1 MKGITRLIAGGV
13 SIVAITGL
21 FAAPAFAAVTVTTD
35 GAAGNPKP
43 IIVKWNT
50 LLTATILLNAN
61 YSTTNGSGQAAA
73 GTILQS
79 TAAGLQTTGCATA
92 PPAGADAFTDDF
104 GSGATTASGITP
116 DPVKP
121 ISCLFERAVD
131 AIVTTNSTNWNVT
144 EKLSAALPAA
154 PAGWTLCAYPGTK
167 ATATP
172 LTYTAPATTAFDNVC
187 TGGTSLTTAA
197 SATLFSGTAGGTF
210 YLPEDLALG
219 VPAAATAAAGTTSI
233 IYTLTAN

>member
-1 MKGITRLIAGGV
+1 MKGITRLIAGV
-13 SIVAITGL
+13 STLALTGFL
-21 FAAPAFAAVTVTTD
+21 TAPAFAAVTVITD
-35 GAAGNPKP
+35 GSGTDPKP
-43 IIVKWNT
+43 IVVKWNT

-61 YSTTNGSGQAAA
+61 YSLTNGTGQAAA

-79 TAAGLQTTGCATA
+79 TATGLQTTGCATA

-104 GSGATTASGITP
+104 GSGSTTASGITP

-121 ISCLFERAVD
+121 ISCLFEKAVD
-131 AIVTTNSTNWNVT
+131 AIVTTNSTNWTVT
-144 EKLSAALPAA
+144 EKLSTALPAA
-154 PAGWTLCAYPGTK
+154 PGGWALCAYPGAKT
-167 ATATP
+167 TTLP

-197 SATLFSGTAGGTF
+197 SASLFTGTAGGTY
-210 YLPEDLALG
+210 YLPQDLALG
-219 VPAAATAAAGTTSI
+219 VPPAATAAAGTTSI